1 MSLQETCLSG
11 QLIWKNLNIF
21 RDARCFGPMLQR
33 LAAAL

>member
-21 RDARCFGPMLQR
+21 RDARCFGSMLQR